1 MSVVTQDVFTLRR
14 PPPQAK
20 TSDLFVI
27 FSLPKDYMTMIRTHF
42 LYKKDPWWP
51 LRFFKSIA
59 LLVSMVILIS
69 SSLLYGSGVL
79 LERANYLGRQC
90 FDVKGDAGMGGHDNP
105 SAKRVYKFA
114 MVTCQDGG
122 NGVPGRSFEG
132 LSELVTPNKVSYA
145 KRHGY
150 EFIDASHLLDR
161 NRPPSWSKILAV
173 RKYLADYDWVFWND
187 AVKNSIS
194 YSSPT
199 VLFCFFSGIC
209 SFFDSFH

>member
-14 PPPQAK
+14 PQAK
-20 TSDLFVI
+20 ISDLLVF
-27 FSLPKDYMTMIRTHF
+27 FSLPKDYLTMIRTHF

-90 FDVKGDAGMGGHDNP
+90 FDVKGNTGIGGHNP
-105 SAKRVYKFA
+105 SAKRYKFA

-187 AVKNSIS
+187 AVKSHVLLIS
-194 YSSPT
+194 H
-199 VLFCFFSGIC
+199 C
-209 SFFDSFH
+209 SFFFWDLFFDIFH